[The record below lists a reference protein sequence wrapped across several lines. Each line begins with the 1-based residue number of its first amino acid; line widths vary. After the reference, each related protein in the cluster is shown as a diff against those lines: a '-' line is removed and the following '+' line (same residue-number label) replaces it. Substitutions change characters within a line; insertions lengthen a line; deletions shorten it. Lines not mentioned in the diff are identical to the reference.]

1 MTKDLTAEQLD
12 ELKVIEDDQ
21 VLCCVG
27 LLVTLYFR
35 DGHTREKREALWRC
49 HERYWETAGAHLRWG
64 SHPGTGRPVE
74 LSKKKLPPLREW
86 LDQLPE
92 EDELDVSYHGGRHKD
107 DADAYSLSLYTSR
120 LNPDKLSFFS
130 ATLPF
135 SWVAQNPAGS
145 FVRLVRDFCEYLQPF
160 HGYGGM
166 AAISHV
172 SHSKARESRRELSV
186 YALARR
192 FPGLEVDYP
201 VSHLRHLGKGIKG
214 VNWLTVL
221 SETWLEALGGKAS
234 LRERLGELFVFHDF
248 TGGTLIQAGPHP
260 QLGDVNRRNIPA
272 PYQKLSRLLKPIRA
286 AYPDVLQADPDG
298 FDDTRTQEWLSR
310 FD

>member
-221 SETWLEALGGKAS
+221 SEARSAGGQGISARAPRRTLRLPRLYRRYPHSSRATSPTRGCQPAQHPCALSKA
-234 LRERLGELFVFHDF
+234 FPA
-248 TGGTLIQAGPHP
+248 TQAHP
-260 QLGDVNRRNIPA
+260 GCLPRRA
-272 PYQKLSRLLKPIRA
+272 S
-286 AYPDVLQADPDG
+286 G
-298 FDDTRTQEWLSR
+298 
-310 FD
+310 